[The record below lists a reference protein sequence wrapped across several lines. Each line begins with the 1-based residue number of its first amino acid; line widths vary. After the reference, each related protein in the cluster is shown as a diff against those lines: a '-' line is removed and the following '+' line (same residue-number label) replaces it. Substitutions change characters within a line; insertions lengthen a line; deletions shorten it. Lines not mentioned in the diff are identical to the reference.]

1 MCIGL
6 QVWKPNAAYG
16 GAGKAFV
23 EILRRHVGNSLRT
36 ECAEL
41 CRHEKVR
48 VDSSR
53 WIPRPGAIPGAN
65 FLAGIAAIEMIA
77 LGCPYILWHGFFC
90 LNRPVGEAAAC
101 IAAAIMQGGRG
112 ASLFAAV
119 AIATMVGH
127 GAVVWKLQRG
137 ENTGQKTPGATYW
150 AYQQAVAAYPA

>member
-53 WIPRPGAIPGAN
+53 WILRPGAIPGAN

-90 LNRPVGEAAAC
+90 LNRPVGEAAAG
-101 IAAAIMQGGRG
+101 IATAIAQSLRG
-112 ASLFAAV
+112 AGLFAAV
-119 AIATMVGH
+119 A
-127 GAVVWKLQRG
+127 
-137 ENTGQKTPGATYW
+137 
-150 AYQQAVAAYPA
+150 VAAVIAYRGG